1 MGLIIIA
8 IVANAVNF
16 FLLLIKKSD
25 ADNQLKKCVIY
36 VAEKYQ
42 GWMEIVL
49 LKLKELYSESEN
61 TLPDSNEIFQSL
73 KTVSELSPYLKKVM
87 PFVQMLKD
95 NLSIKKAATLD
106 IVLPF
111 NEKSVLQAHEV
122 YLASTLKVKF
132 LVIILIQWNGGE

>member
-1 MGLIIIA
+1 
-8 IVANAVNF
+8 
-16 FLLLIKKSD
+16 
-25 ADNQLKKCVIY
+25 
-36 VAEKYQ
+36 
-42 GWMEIVL
+42 MEIVL
-49 LKLKELYSESEN
+49 LKLKELYNESEN